1 MGRRRQGRETAL
13 QALYLC
19 DTGKMSVEEAFRI
32 VAYGSPADE
41 KTLAFARELADG
53 AEAHKDALDAHI
65 RTVAR
70 NWSLER
76 MAVVDRNIL
85 RMSSFELI
93 HHAKTPVKVVIDEA
107 LEIAKSFSSAESSKF
122 INGIL
127 DKIKDERPPAE
138 AAAKDGA

>member
-32 VAYGSPADE
+32 VSYGSPADE
-41 KTLAFARELADG
+41 KTLLFARELADG

-85 RMSSFELI
+85 RMSSFELL
-93 HHAKTPVKVVIDEA
+93 HHQRTPIKVVIDEA
-107 LEIAKSFSSAESSKF
+107 FEIAKSFSSAESSKF

-127 DKIKDERPPAE
+127 DKIKDERPPSE

>member
-19 DTGKMSVEEAFRI
+19 DTGRMSVEEAFRI
-32 VAYGSPADE
+32 VSYGSPADE
-41 KTLAFARELADG
+41 KTLAFARELAEG
-53 AEAHKDALDAHI
+53 AEAHKDDLDRRI
-65 RTVAR
+65 QEVAK

-85 RMSSFELI
+85 RLASFELL
-93 HHAKTPVKVVIDEA
+93 HNPATPVKVVIDEA
-107 LEIAKSFSSAESSKF
+107 LEVSKSFSGAESSKF

-127 DKIKDERPPAE
+127 DKIKDHRP
-138 AAAKDGA
+138 

>member
-13 QALYLC
+13 QVLYLC
-19 DTGKMSVEEAFRI
+19 DTGKMNVEEAFRI
-32 VAYGSPADE
+32 VSYGSPADE

-53 AEAHKDALDAHI
+53 AEIHKDDLDAHI
-65 RTVAR
+65 RSLAR

-76 MAVVDRNIL
+76 MAAVDRNIL
-85 RMSSFELI
+85 RMSSYELLF
-93 HHAKTPVKVVIDEA
+93 HPTTPIKVVIDEA

-127 DKIKDERPPAE
+127 DKVKDLRPA
-138 AAAKDGA
+138 

>member
-32 VAYGSPADE
+32 VSYGSPADE
-41 KTLAFARELADG
+41 KTLIFARELADG
-53 AEAHKDALDAHI
+53 AEAHKEALDAHI

-93 HHAKTPVKVVIDEA
+93 HHPKTPVKVVIDEA

-127 DKIKDERPPAE
+127 DKIKDERPPQE